1 MPMEKAALLT
11 LVSKTKPTIESLDLC
26 GRTVDNSGMLTR
38 IPPPSVLIPRI
49 LIVVGLFLCSNVL
62 RVRSH
67 AGTTDKVQL
76 PEISLNLG
84 R

>member
-1 MPMEKAALLT
+1 
-11 LVSKTKPTIESLDLC
+11 
-26 GRTVDNSGMLTR
+26 MLTR